1 MLTIF
6 WHNSQNHL
14 KIGIEFKMKDLI
26 DLLEREE
33 LEEKLDHI
41 PVMRNDMLKY
51 LAPRDGAVYID
62 ATFGAGGYT
71 KAILDSANCTV
82 IGIDQD
88 PDVAPF
94 VSAIQEK
101 YTSRFRFAQ
110 ANFDRIP
117 FVLREMG
124 IPKVD
129 GVVFDFGVSSMQLD
143 RGERG
148 FSFMYDGP
156 LDMRMNR
163 EGHNAT
169 EFLNSASEEEI
180 ADVIYKYGEE
190 YDARKIAR
198 RIVAER
204 KIGIIETTAKLA
216 SIVRSAIGY
225 RKSAIDLS
233 TKTFQAIRIYIND
246 ELGAIERMLEDID
259 QLLNPAG
266 KLITV
271 SFHSLED
278 SIIKQYLKERSEK
291 RVSRSKY
298 SRAPLESS
306 GAIYNLLTKKAIK
319 PAIEEVLYNS
329 RSRSAKLRAAEKI

>member
-1 MLTIF
+1 
-6 WHNSQNHL
+6 
-14 KIGIEFKMKDLI
+14 MKDLI

-41 PVMRNDMLKY
+41 PVMRDDMLKY
-51 LAPRDGAVYID
+51 LAPRDGATYID

-71 KAILDSANCTV
+71 KAILDSADCRV
-82 IGIDQD
+82 IAIDQD
-88 PDVAPF
+88 PDVKPF
-94 VSAIQEK
+94 VTAVQEK
-101 YTSRFRFAQ
+101 YGPRFSFSQ

-117 FVLREMG
+117 FVMREMG
-124 IPKVD
+124 IAKVD

-156 LDMRMNR
+156 LDMRMSR
-163 EGHNAT
+163 EGHSAT
-169 EFLNSASEEEI
+169 EFLNSATEEEI

-204 KIGIIETTAKLA
+204 KNGIIDTTAKLA
-216 SIVRSAIGY
+216 SIVRSAIGF

-233 TKTFQAIRIYIND
+233 TKTFQAIRIYVND
-246 ELGAIERMLEDID
+246 ELGSIERMLEDID
-259 QLLNPAG
+259 QLLNPEG
-266 KLITV
+266 RLVMV

-278 SIIKQYLKERSEK
+278 SIIKQYFKERSEK

-298 SRAPLESS
+298 STAPVKSS
-306 GAIYNLLTKKAIK
+306 DAIYNLLTKKAIK
-319 PAIEEVLYNS
+319 PSVEEVLYNS
-329 RSRSAKLRAAEKI
+329 RARSAKLRAGAKI